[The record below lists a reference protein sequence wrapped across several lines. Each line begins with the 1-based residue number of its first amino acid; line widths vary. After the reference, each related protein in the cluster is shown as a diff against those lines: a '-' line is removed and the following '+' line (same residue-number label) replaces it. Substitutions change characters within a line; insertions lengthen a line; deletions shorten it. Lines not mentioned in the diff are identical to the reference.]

1 MTKYVIIGHGPAGAS
16 AVDRIL
22 ALDRQAEVT
31 VFSDEPVPYYY
42 RPRLPEYLAG
52 EVEMNRFTLRSEDW
66 CAEHGVDLRLGTRVA
81 DVDGSAQAVIDGEG
95 GRTTYDKLLIAAG
108 ASCFVPPVP
117 GSLIEGVFTL
127 RTKEDADRLADW
139 AGRSKRAVLIGGG
152 LLGLEAGFGLT
163 KLGLRVEVV
172 EMFDRLLPRQTD
184 QAAAEV
190 LQGRMEKLGFAFHLG
205 VQAQEITGQDKV
217 AGLRLVDGTEIPADL
232 ILFSAGVRPKLELAR
247 MLGLEMDKGIIVDD
261 RMQTSREGVWAAG
274 DVTQHQNRLYGIW
287 PAALEQGRI
296 AGADMAGA
304 EAEFKGV
311 TVFNSLKVAGVDLTA
326 AGELEAGP
334 DREAIVF
341 RAEDRY
347 RKIILDRGRIV
358 GFIFVGLT
366 EGIKECRQA
375 LESGRDFSALAGAMA
390 EEGFDFSKLN

>member
-22 ALDRQAEVT
+22 ALDEQAEVT
-31 VFSDEPVPYYY
+31 VFTDEPVPYYY

-52 EVEMNRFTLRSEDW
+52 EVEIDRFTLRSKEW
-66 CAEHGVDLRLGTRVA
+66 CAERGVNLRLGARVK
-81 DVDGSAQAVIDGEG
+81 DVDASVQKVIEVDG
-95 GRTTYDKLLIAAG
+95 GRTAYDKLLIAAG

-117 GSLIEGVFTL
+117 GSLTEGVFTL

-139 AGRSKRAVLIGGG
+139 ARRSKRAVLIGGG

-163 KLGLRVEVV
+163 KLGLRVETV

-190 LQGRMEKLGFAFHLG
+190 LQGRMEKLGFGFHLG
-205 VQAQEITGQDKV
+205 VQAQEIIGREKV
-217 AGLRLVDGTEIPADL
+217 TGLRLVDGTEIPADM
-232 ILFSAGVRPKLELAR
+232 ILFSAGVRPNLELAR
-247 MLGLEMDKGIIVDD
+247 SLGLDMDKGVIVDD
-261 RMQTSREGVWAAG
+261 RMRTSRDGVWAAG
-274 DVTQHQNRLYGIW
+274 DVTQHRDRLYGIW

-304 EAEFKGV
+304 EVEFKGV

-326 AGELEAGP
+326 AGELETGP
-334 DREAIVF
+334 DQEAAVF
-341 RAEDRY
+341 RGQDRY
-347 RKIILDRGRIV
+347 RKIILDHGRII

-375 LESGRDFSALAGAMA
+375 MESGRDVSTHTGAMT